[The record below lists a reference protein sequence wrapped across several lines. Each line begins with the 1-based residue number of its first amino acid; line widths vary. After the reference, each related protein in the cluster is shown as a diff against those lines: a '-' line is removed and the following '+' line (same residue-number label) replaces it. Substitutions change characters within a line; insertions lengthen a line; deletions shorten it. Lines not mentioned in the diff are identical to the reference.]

1 MTYEEILD
9 FARGLPNAVAD
20 KPFEGDFESTVLRHA
35 DTGKWFGILMRV
47 SPRRLGLLGEEPT
60 WILNLKC
67 DPEEGF
73 NLRDSFS
80 GILPAYHMNKLHW
93 LTVLPASDVPAEL
106 ICDLIQSSYAL
117 TDKRRK

>member
-9 FARGLPNAVAD
+9 FARGLPGTTAD
-20 KPFEGDFESTVLRHA
+20 KPFEGDFETTVLRHA

-47 SPRRLGLLGEEPT
+47 SPRRLGLMDEEPT

-73 NLRDSFS
+73 NLRDAFA

-93 LTVLPASDVPAEL
+93 LTILPASDVPEEL
-106 ICDLIQSSYAL
+106 ICDLIRSSYAL